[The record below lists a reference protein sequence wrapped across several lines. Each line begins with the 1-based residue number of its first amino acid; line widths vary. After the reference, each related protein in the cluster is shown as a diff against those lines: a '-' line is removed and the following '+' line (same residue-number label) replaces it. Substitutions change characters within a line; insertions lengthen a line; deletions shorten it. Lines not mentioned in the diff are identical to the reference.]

1 MILEYIVP
9 KKHDIVYRT
18 TNCVSLGQY
27 HLSIAIIIIKNIF
40 GLLISVLY
48 HLQVVIICASL
59 IISKDGHFPNTFAV
73 II

>member
-9 KKHDIVYRT
+9 KKHDIIHRT
-18 TNCVSLGQY
+18 TNCVSLGQC

-48 HLQVVIICASL
+48 HL
-59 IISKDGHFPNTFAV
+59 
-73 II
+73 

>member
-9 KKHDIVYRT
+9 KKHDIIYRT

-48 HLQVVIICASL
+48 HL
-59 IISKDGHFPNTFAV
+59 
-73 II
+73 